1 MELFL
6 ALLPTIAVAGVLT
19 LLEALRAPARTEW
32 RINLLAWAIYL
43 AVALTVQPLFVIA
56 GIPSLLD
63 GAALPFWLGLA
74 IFVLVMDLGE
84 FLFHRAQH
92 AVPALW
98 AMHSLHH
105 SDSEMSALTT
115 QRHFWG
121 DQLLKT
127 VTIWSAATLVIAPT
141 PAMAGLYAALGLWH
155 FVSHSRL
162 PIDLG
167 RCSWLINTPAYHR
180 RHHSRRPEHF
190 DSNFAGLFP
199 IFDVICGTYH
209 RPEGFPPT
217 GLDHAPRNLRELAI
231 WPLVHRGDAGAQ
243 TPLDI
248 PAKAG
253 THLPNVPLGLAA
265 GDGSPPSRG

>member
-98 AMHSLHH
+98 AMHSL
-105 SDSEMSALTT
+105 
-115 QRHFWG
+115 
-121 DQLLKT
+121 
-127 VTIWSAATLVIAPT
+127 
-141 PAMAGLYAALGLWH
+141 
-155 FVSHSRL
+155 
-162 PIDLG
+162 
-167 RCSWLINTPAYHR
+167 
-180 RHHSRRPEHF
+180 
-190 DSNFAGLFP
+190 
-199 IFDVICGTYH
+199 
-209 RPEGFPPT
+209 
-217 GLDHAPRNLRELAI
+217 
-231 WPLVHRGDAGAQ
+231 
-243 TPLDI
+243 
-248 PAKAG
+248 
-253 THLPNVPLGLAA
+253 
-265 GDGSPPSRG
+265 

>member
-1 MELFL
+1 MDLFF
-6 ALLPTIAVAGVLT
+6 ALLPTMLVAGLLT
-19 LLEALRAPARTEW
+19 LLETARAPAPTEW

-43 AVALTVQPLFVIA
+43 GVALTVQPLFEIA
-56 GIPSLLD
+56 GIPSLID

-84 FLFHRAQH
+84 FVFHRAQH

-98 AMHSLHH
+98 VMHSLHH
-105 SDSEMSALTT
+105 SDSQMSALTT

-121 DQLLKT
+121 DQLVKT
-127 VTIWSAATLVIAPT
+127 VTVWSAATLVIAPT
-141 PAMAGLYAALGLWH
+141 PAMAGLYAAISLWN

-167 RCSWLINTPAYHR
+167 RWSWLINTPAYHR
-180 RHHSRRPEHF
+180 RHHSRLPAHF
-190 DSNFAGLFP
+190 DSNFAALFP

-217 GLDHAPRNLRELAI
+217 GLDHAPRNLRELVA
-231 WPLVHRGDAGAQ
+231 WPLHHPGPPIPE
-243 TPLDI
+243 TPAI
-248 PAKAG
+248 SEA
-253 THLPNVPLGLAA
+253 
-265 GDGSPPSRG
+265 S